1 MADLEVTCPCGKN
14 FRRKAAYDR
23 HMEVAHSETV
33 SHKCK
38 VCGKTFGNSNTLTM
52 HMSVHETKQ
61 NFAKLVRTRK
71 AAKTALA
78 LEKAEENKN
87 VLNKSNESEEDSS
100 SEKENS
106 ECQTSPTKSI
116 VTSDSSVTSKH
127 DTEQN
132 VLSEKITENSAK
144 KADAA
149 PSNDVVVKSAP
160 LPSLKEII
168 DSQSSS
174 PSTTIAGLPKVS
186 SSSSCENTTTPKSSS
201 KSKDTTVSRS
211 ASATAPEVP
220 ISETSKIPM
229 TVNILQSMT
238 SQVQDRDNSPVISGS
253 NHVESRNEPGPPC
266 TPQVTCKP
274 HPATGQDVASL
285 PSSAVTA
292 APAAKMTIPLIV
304 DLANASSTTKAPSSV
319 TSSHPA
325 FAAILSAPPAA
336 APLAPVPATP
346 ATETI
351 PEVVNAVNALVVD
364 QSTHSAVQSKTY
376 AVEKSAMHTMAVLDE
391 SEDKLVEEDFDFIT
405 DEDLEEL
412 EDEVDD
418 IEDGDDL
425 NGEKR
430 ESRKSKRR
438 RSENPIW
445 KSLLTG
451 KVYEEILNNL
461 EGTPAKKARRDGNDH
476 DPNTYLA

>member
-1 MADLEVTCPCGKN
+1 MLDMADLEVTCPCGKN

-71 AAKTALA
+71 AVKTAM
-78 LEKAEENKN
+78 EKAEENKN
-87 VLNKSNESEEDSS
+87 VLNKSNESEDSS

-116 VTSDSSVTSKH
+116 VTSDSSVSSKH

-144 KADAA
+144 KVDAA
-149 PSNDVVVKSAP
+149 PSNDVVVKPTP

-174 PSTTIAGLPKVS
+174 SSCSSATGLPKVS
-186 SSSSCENTTTPKSSS
+186 SSISRESITAPKLSS
-201 KSKDTTVSRS
+201 KSKDNTASRS
-211 ASATAPEVP
+211 ASDGGAPEVST
-220 ISETSKIPM
+220 SETSKIPV

-238 SQVQDRDNSPVISGS
+238 SQVHGRDNSPVISGRD
-253 NHVESRNEPGPPC
+253 HVESANEPG
-266 TPQVTCKP
+266 PQVTCKP
-274 HPATGQDVASL
+274 HPAAGQGVASL
-285 PSSAVTA
+285 PSSTTT
-292 APAAKMTIPLIV
+292 APATTTKMTIPLAV
-304 DLANASSTTKAPSSV
+304 DLSTTPSAAAPTIADAVTTAKAPSSV

-336 APLAPVPATP
+336 APLASVPAAP
-346 ATETI
+346 ATGST
-351 PEVVNAVNALVVD
+351 PEVVNAVSALVAE
-364 QSTHSAVQSKTY
+364 QSTMPVVQDKPFT
-376 AVEKSAMHTMAVLDE
+376 VEKGEAPTAVSVLDE
-391 SEDKLVEEDFDFIT
+391 SVDKLVDEDFDFIT
-405 DEDLEEL
+405 DEDLEDL
-412 EDEVDD
+412 EDEDDDD
-418 IEDGDDL
+418 IEDGGEV
-425 NGEKR
+425 NGERNESRRSRKTTLR
-430 ESRKSKRR
+430 ESNMEVFAHRQS
-438 RSENPIW
+438 
-445 KSLLTG
+445 
-451 KVYEEILNNL
+451 V
-461 EGTPAKKARRDGNDH
+461 
-476 DPNTYLA
+476 